1 VITIFFAAE
10 FSSRLLASYDRRGYL
25 RGHWIDV
32 ISLIPPARWLRP
44 FRLLRLLRLVR
55 AFAGVARA
63 LGHVRRLAGHRGLIW
78 LLAAWAAVMV
88 LCAVALY
95 IAENGVNAAVDEPL
109 DALWWGISTM
119 TTVGYG
125 DVYPITWEGRLAAS
139 ILMVLGIGLFSA
151 ITAVFTSFLLQ
162 TGAGENDLVSG
173 LERLDGLRAKQAL
186 TEDEYTA
193 AKRALLAPT
202 TPSAP

>member
-1 VITIFFAAE
+1 MSARGWYNAFIERHEVAWELSFAGLAVLFVALAFVPVTPGSGEEATLYVIEWVITIFFAAE

-78 LLAAWAAVMV
+78 LLAA
-88 LCAVALY
+88 
-95 IAENGVNAAVDEPL
+95 
-109 DALWWGISTM
+109 
-119 TTVGYG
+119 
-125 DVYPITWEGRLAAS
+125 
-139 ILMVLGIGLFSA
+139 
-151 ITAVFTSFLLQ
+151 
-162 TGAGENDLVSG
+162 
-173 LERLDGLRAKQAL
+173 
-186 TEDEYTA
+186 
-193 AKRALLAPT
+193 
-202 TPSAP
+202 